1 MARQPQTTAG
11 RQAAGGQAAERRTPL
26 YDIHLRSAGQ
36 LVRGGGDYMLP
47 LAYTSPVEEHVNTRT
62 NVGLQDLSSMGEVDI
77 KGPGAERLINR
88 LLVNDVLE
96 MHPGQVRYSTMCDE
110 DGRIIDDV
118 TVYKFGDE
126 HFMIVTSS
134 APRKRSL
141 RWIADHAQGMS
152 AYVTDI
158 SASIALLSVQ
168 GPRSRDYLLS
178 VVNDIDLEALRFFR
192 FAAATVNGTEVVI
205 SRSGYTGELGY
216 ELYAPAEEAAL
227 LWDFVLSS
235 GREFGLR
242 PYGVAAMQSLRIEKA
257 FPLAGPDIS
266 GDQSPFEVGLHRW
279 IRFDKRDFVGR
290 AALLQRQDMGL
301 QERWVGLVLD
311 SEIPANNGDPIYT
324 VADIAAF
331 REKMFTGSEAGEQ
344 FDAET
349 AGAPVGRVTSSAR
362 GHSVGQM
369 LALGYVGVTHSWV
382 GARLIIL
389 VGGRPVV
396 ATVAPTPFFDPQGIR
411 LRASGPRRV
420 ESETTSGR
428 RR

>member
-1 MARQPQTTAG
+1 MAKQPQTTAE
-11 RQAAGGQAAERRTPL
+11 RQAAERRTPL

-47 LAYTSPVEEHVNTRT
+47 LAYTSPVEEHINTRT

-110 DGRIIDDV
+110 DGRIIGDV

-141 RWIADHAQGMS
+141 RWIAEHAQGMS

-158 SASIALLSVQ
+158 SASVALLSVQ
-168 GPRSRDYLLS
+168 GPRSREYLLS
-178 VVNDIDLEALRFFR
+178 VVKDVDLESLRFFR
-192 FAAATVNGTEVVI
+192 FAAATINGTEVVV

-216 ELYAPAEEAAL
+216 ELYVPAEEAAV
-227 LWDFVLSS
+227 LWEYVLSS
-235 GREFGLR
+235 GRDFGIR

-257 FPLAGPDIS
+257 FPLAGPDID

-290 AALLQRQDMGL
+290 AALLRRQDMGL

-311 SEIPANNGDPIYT
+311 SEIPANHGDAIYT
-324 VADIAAF
+324 VADIASF
-331 REKMFTGSEAGEQ
+331 REKMFTGSESGEQ

-349 AGAPVGRVTSSAR
+349 IGAPVGRVTSSAR
-362 GHSVGQM
+362 GHTVGQM
-369 LALGYVGVTHSWV
+369 LALGYVGVSHSWV
-382 GARLIIL
+382 GARLIII

-411 LRASGPRRV
+411 LRATGPRRV
-420 ESETTSGR
+420 DSEPAGR
-428 RR
+428 RRR